1 MTPAKRKALYW
12 TFKLLSVIISCAFP
26 IWAIYDKFPMWM
38 MTEGPTRT
46 FGAGNILTL
55 IVVVIIFRK
64 SVFAFLSEKLNLKHA
79 PPMVIWLV
87 LLILSYILIYI
98 NNFIKDLTVVFFM
111 GLVGCAIGTVLTYI
125 AENKFGE
132 KKE

>member
-1 MTPAKRKALYW
+1 
-12 TFKLLSVIISCAFP
+12 
-26 IWAIYDKFPMWM
+26 
-38 MTEGPTRT
+38 
-46 FGAGNILTL
+46 
-55 IVVVIIFRK
+55 
-64 SVFAFLSEKLNLKHA
+64 
-79 PPMVIWLV
+79 MVIWLV
-87 LLILSYILIYI
+87 LLIISYVLIYI